1 MPICDLP
8 PDQNDRTAVPQPRHE
23 EHKPP
28 FGGPVGRPTFAE
40 CLVCAANTPE
50 LVSEFDRLTEH
61 NLSRIGSGLDLAI
74 DDASGRT
81 EQGMR
86 DFIAF
91 VRDCIYRTLV
101 D

>member
-1 MPICDLP
+1 MNETTNLDAPSGVWVD
-8 PDQNDRTAVPQPRHE
+8 AVI
-23 EHKPP
+23 
-28 FGGPVGRPTFAE
+28 RPTFSE